1 MRILPQDHAALD
13 LVGRGA
19 AVLID
24 RAVAWSN
31 VNSGSDNPDGLNEIL
46 TLLEAEAG
54 RLPAEVARIP
64 TQGFSTVADDGTVRP
79 QARADALKITV
90 RPDAPI
96 QIVLTGHYDTVYP
109 AGSAFQTVVSRPD
122 GALNGPGIA
131 DMKGG
136 ISVMLGA
143 LAAFETHPDRDGV
156 GWTVLLSPDEEI
168 GSPASAPLLAELG
181 ARGHVGMTYEP
192 ALADGTLAGARK
204 GSGNFHLIV
213 TGKAAHAG
221 RAFHEGAN
229 AVAGAA
235 IVAASLHALNG
246 RREGVTVNVAR
257 ISGGGALNV
266 VADNA
271 VVRFNVRV
279 PDAQAAA
286 WITDAIAEIVAS
298 PPFDGLTLDLHGG
311 MTRAPKPMDASQTA
325 LFEAVRETGA
335 LLGQT
340 IAWSPSG
347 GVCEGNNLHAA
358 GLPNIDTL
366 GVRGGLIH
374 SPEEFAWPDS
384 FVERAQLST
393 LMLCKIAS
401 GEIDALKLKSLR
413 LNPPPSGEGD
423 RGAVEGA
430 NPGHGSSR
438 QAPSVAAR
446 HLPQRG
452 RIA

>member
-1 MRILPQDHAALD
+1 MRILPQDQAALD
-13 LVGRGA
+13 LVGRGE

-31 VNSGSDNPDGLNEIL
+31 INSGSDNAEGLDAVLSVLE
-46 TLLEAEAG
+46 TEAE
-54 RLPAEVARIP
+54 RLQAEVARIP
-64 TQGFSTVADDGTVRP
+64 TQGFSTVDDDGSVRP
-79 QARADALKITV
+79 QARADALRITA
-90 RPDAPI
+90 RPEAPI

-109 AGSAFQTVVSRPD
+109 ADSLFRTVTKRAD

-143 LAAFETHPDRDGV
+143 LEAFETHPARHRV

-204 GSGNFHLIV
+204 GSGNFHLVI

-235 IVAASLHALNG
+235 ILAAALHGLNG
-246 RREGVTVNVAR
+246 RRDGVTVNVAR

-266 VADNA
+266 VADHA

-286 WITDAIAEIVAS
+286 WVTDAIADIAAA
-298 PPFDGLTLDLHGG
+298 PPFEGLTLDLHGG

-325 LFEAVRETGA
+325 LFEALRETGA

-374 SPEEFAWPDS
+374 SPEEFASPDS

-401 GEIDALKLKSLR
+401 GEIDADRLKRLR
-413 LNPPPSGEGD
+413 LETP
-423 RGAVEGA
+423 
-430 NPGHGSSR
+430 
-438 QAPSVAAR
+438 
-446 HLPQRG
+446 
-452 RIA
+452 